1 MIKIPA
7 HIENLAP
14 YKPGKPGANM
24 FGEAQP
30 ERQVVLSSNENNF
43 GPSPAATKALNENLN
58 QLHLYPDP
66 TATALKNKLSELI
79 HFPVEN
85 IMLGNGSDAILYSMF
100 NAFLE
105 GSDSMLTSHG
115 AFVSAKV
122 MSRMNNVRCV
132 EVPMILDHCFDLD
145 GILSAIDDTTKLIY
159 IVNPNNPTGQMISEG
174 AMRAFLDGV
183 PDHIL
188 VVVDEAYAEFAGALA
203 SDYPNCA
210 GMGYDNVLVLRT
222 FSKAYGLAGLRLGY
236 AIGPEYIIKALTK
249 VKLTFDPNLAAQ
261 VAGLAALSD
270 HDFLQKTIENNVRE
284 MAKLK
289 EAYTRLNLE
298 YIPSV
303 ANFIT
308 LKMADEEEVE
318 YFYHQLLIRGV
329 LTRRLASF
337 GLPSCL
343 RISIGLPD
351 ENDYM
356 LKKLEEI
363 VLIKKG

>member
-1 MIKIPA
+1 
-7 HIENLAP
+7 
-14 YKPGKPGANM
+14 
-24 FGEAQP
+24 
-30 ERQVVLSSNENNF
+30 
-43 GPSPAATKALNENLN
+43 
-58 QLHLYPDP
+58 
-66 TATALKNKLSELI
+66 
-79 HFPVEN
+79 
-85 IMLGNGSDAILYSMF
+85 
-100 NAFLE
+100 
-105 GSDSMLTSHG
+105 
-115 AFVSAKV
+115 
-122 MSRMNNVRCV
+122 
-132 EVPMILDHCFDLD
+132 
-145 GILSAIDDTTKLIY
+145 
-159 IVNPNNPTGQMISEG
+159 
-174 AMRAFLDGV
+174 
-183 PDHIL
+183 
-188 VVVDEAYAEFAGALA
+188 
-203 SDYPNCA
+203 
-210 GMGYDNVLVLRT
+210 
-222 FSKAYGLAGLRLGY
+222 
-236 AIGPEYIIKALTK
+236 
-249 VKLTFDPNLAAQ
+249 

-356 LKKLEEI
+356 LKMLEEI
-363 VLIKKG
+363 VFIKKG